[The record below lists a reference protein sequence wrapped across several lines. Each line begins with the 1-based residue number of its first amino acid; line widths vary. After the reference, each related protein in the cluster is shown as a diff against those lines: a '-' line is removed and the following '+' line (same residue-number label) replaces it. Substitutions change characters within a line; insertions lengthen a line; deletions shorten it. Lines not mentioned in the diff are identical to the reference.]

1 MSTIVLALPQAA
13 HSSTGSEHQAEKWN
27 YFVSVTCHAR
37 RFRARAGMMTFF
49 SGRHFAA
56 AAHAALPLP
65 VLEPEP
71 LPDFE
76 ALPLLLPDFLSS
88 LGAAATPVAHS
99 RRAVTSR
106 MVDARIRSPWW

>member
-1 MSTIVLALPQAA
+1 M
-13 HSSTGSEHQAEKWN
+13 
-27 YFVSVTCHAR
+27 
-37 RFRARAGMMTFF
+37 
-49 SGRHFAA
+49 
-56 AAHAALPLP
+56 PLP
-65 VLEPEP
+65 VPEPEP

-106 MVDARIRSPWW
+106 MVDARIRLVEVPGKMSGAGRLTLSREKKKSVASTDHRLFLESIM